1 MGVDIKVYS
10 CIGLDTAC
18 FYGHY
23 DILFYL
29 LESGLS
35 LDMAPNNLFMM
46 TASAQDAKDAKKEPP
61 KSPLTSAKNNIA
73 SVSYSQ
79 PSKRGRVIF
88 GELVPYGK
96 VWRTGA
102 NKSTDITFNTDVMFG
117 GKEVKKGTYAL
128 FTIPEEKEWTV
139 ILNSVTKQSGA
150 FDYDKN
156 KDKNVLEIKA
166 SVTAISSEQ
175 EKFTISFK
183 GNNMIFTWDKTSVSV
198 PLKKK

>member
-1 MGVDIKVYS
+1 M
-10 CIGLDTAC
+10 L
-18 FYGHY
+18 
-23 DILFYL
+23 
-29 LESGLS
+29 
-35 LDMAPNNLFMM
+35 MAAFMM

-102 NKSTDITFNTDVMFG
+102 NKSTDVTFNTDVVFG

-139 ILNSVTKQSGA
+139 ILNSVPAQSGA

-156 KDKNVLEIKA
+156 KDKNVVEIKA
-166 SVTAISSEQ
+166 PVTSISSEQ

-183 GNNMIFTWDKTSVSV
+183 GNDMVFTWDKTSVAV